1 MAGGGVGGFAGWPR
15 AGASRI
21 SVADV
26 TSRRAIANRDPMFQ
40 TLPRALANRK
50 QDPSA
55 GENLPNC
62 RKGELLATPAERIP
76 VRMSQHV
83 YTLDQFNH
91 LPDADARAA
100 LTGCCKSARWVEQVL
115 ARRMFAQFDD
125 LLIAADE
132 AFAVLEPADWREAFA
147 RPEPLEDKEL

>member
-55 GENLPNC
+55 GGKLPNC
-62 RKGELLATPAERIP
+62 RKREVVSKRGERISL
-76 VRMSQHV
+76 RMSQHREKPH
-83 YTLDQFNH
+83 QFH
-91 LPDADARAA
+91 YFPDADGRPAR
-100 LTGCCKSARWVEQVL
+100 TGGRMTAR
-115 ARRMFAQFDD
+115 
-125 LLIAADE
+125 
-132 AFAVLEPADWREAFA
+132 
-147 RPEPLEDKEL
+147 

>member
-55 GENLPNC
+55 GENVPDL
-62 RKGELLATPAERIP
+62 RKGEVVAKPAGRIS
-76 VRMSQHV
+76 VRNSQHRCTPRQV
-83 YTLDQFNH
+83 HQ
-91 LPDADARAA
+91 LPDGDAPPA
-100 LTGCCKSARWVEQVL
+100 LTLRSSA
-115 ARRMFAQFDD
+115 
-125 LLIAADE
+125 
-132 AFAVLEPADWREAFA
+132 
-147 RPEPLEDKEL
+147 